1 MLQTK
6 RCVTRSYLVIYCH
19 CCGDM
24 DIDHLQ
30 NVWPLK
36 LCGLTV
42 DGGFCLRSRA
52 PFYGGPTVSDHVHG
66 E

>member
-24 DIDHLQ
+24 DIDQLQ

-42 DGGFCLRSRA
+42 DGGFCEAGHLFMVDLVVDRL
-52 PFYGGPTVSDHVHG
+52 
-66 E
+66 